1 MADQDLIGLF
11 CSGIAGRIL
20 SLPSRAPKLFPQFVL
35 GSLENA
41 ALAGTE
47 IFPAAV
53 DVKVEH

>member
-20 SLPSRAPKLFPQFVL
+20 LLPSQASKLFAQFAL
-35 GSLENA
+35 GSLQYVP
-41 ALAGTE
+41 LRGSE

-53 DVKVEH
+53 DIKIEH

>member
-41 ALAGTE
+41 ELAGTE
-47 IFPAAV
+47 IFAAAV
-53 DVKVEH
+53 DIKIEH

>member
-20 SLPSRAPKLFPQFVL
+20 LLSSQASKLFAEFVFRFL
-35 GSLENA
+35 QHTPLRGS
-41 ALAGTE
+41 E

-53 DVKVEH
+53 DIKIEH

>member
-20 SLPSRAPKLFPQFVL
+20 LLPSQASKLFAQFAL
-35 GSLENA
+35 GSLQHA
-41 ALAGTE
+41 PLRGSE

-53 DVKVEH
+53 DIKIEH